1 METTM
6 SDYQHDPYGQ
16 NPRQDP
22 RQDPRYREMRDEG
35 VNAMWGWVLGACIV
49 VLIAFYAMG
58 IGRDETRVATNDSP
72 TISTPAQRPA
82 PPAAT
87 PAPAPAT
94 PAPADAN
101 R

>member
-1 METTM
+1 METIM
-6 SDYQHDPYGQ
+6 SDYQHDPYG
-16 NPRQDP
+16 RDP
-22 RQDPRYREMRDEG
+22 RQDPRFREMKDEG
-35 VNAMWGWVLGACIV
+35 VNAMWGWALGACIV

-58 IGRDETRVATNDSP
+58 IGRDDTRVATNTSP

-87 PAPAPAT
+87 APNTPANPTT
-94 PAPADAN
+94 PAPSDTG